1 MEVSFKNNKGQ
12 VLQGVVHEP
21 KKYTTA
27 IVFLHGF
34 PGAMGGTGKRVCTG
48 LAKKG
53 FLCLRFTF
61 SGSDTS
67 EGKFADKLM
76 SQEVKDVKYAINFLE
91 KNYKYKQLVLVGH
104 STGAIDAA
112 LYAHKDK
119 RVSKLV
125 LLGMINELDTGVN
138 YDFTARQ
145 IKSFWEKKH
154 IVYNSPGD
162 WVHKKKLKKAFYD
175 EFFTLSVKKSLKK
188 YKKPVLIVHGSND
201 QAIPVKD
208 AKELAKEIKA
218 RFVLIK
224 GAGHNFKPKT
234 KELISRLSSFSR

>member
-1 MEVSFKNNKGQ
+1 MVSFKNNKGEL
-12 VLQGVVHEP
+12 LQGVVHEP

-34 PGAMGGTGKRVCTG
+34 PGGMEGTAKRVCTAM
-48 LAKKG
+48 AKKG
-53 FLCLRFTF
+53 FLCLRFAF
-61 SGSDTS
+61 SGVPPS
-67 EGKFADKLM
+67 EGKFSDKLM
-76 SQEVKDVKYAINFLE
+76 SQEVKEVKYAINFLE
-91 KNYKYKQLVLVGH
+91 KNYSYKKLVLVGH

-112 LYAHKDK
+112 LYAHKDR

-145 IKSFWEKKH
+145 VKSFWENKH
-154 IVYNSPGD
+154 ITYSRPGE
-162 WVHKKKLKKAFYD
+162 WVHKKKLRKAFYD
-175 EFFTLSVKKSLKK
+175 EFFSLSVKRSLKK
-188 YKKPVLIVHGSND
+188 YRKPVFIIHGSKD
-201 QAIPVKD
+201 SAIPYTD

-218 RFVLIK
+218 KFILIQ

-234 KELISRLSSFSR
+234 KELIARLSSVSR